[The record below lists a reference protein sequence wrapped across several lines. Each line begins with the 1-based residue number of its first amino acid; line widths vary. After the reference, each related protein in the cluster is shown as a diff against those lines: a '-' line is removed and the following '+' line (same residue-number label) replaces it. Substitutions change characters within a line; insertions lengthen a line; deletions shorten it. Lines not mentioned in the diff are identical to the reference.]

1 MLSSISEEMQNQI
14 PYAETG
20 RLGKRRIDQSRQ
32 DSQDSIKSRPSAS
45 ILPVFYDRYE
55 YCSRTESDEI
65 RIDILAHQAKNC
77 GPDFLTKVVRALHPY
92 WGKEGTTLSHR
103 QLQTREIT
111 ERFLTCTVS
120 LSSVVSIQWKRAGQ
134 MFGPSCS
141 PRSVFRPRMIA
152 FTSSTATDAD
162 DMSSSEGGFVRMPE
176 SGGIAV
182 EIRLS

>member
-1 MLSSISEEMQNQI
+1 
-14 PYAETG
+14 
-20 RLGKRRIDQSRQ
+20 
-32 DSQDSIKSRPSAS
+32 
-45 ILPVFYDRYE
+45 
-55 YCSRTESDEI
+55 
-65 RIDILAHQAKNC
+65 
-77 GPDFLTKVVRALHPY
+77 
-92 WGKEGTTLSHR
+92 
-103 QLQTREIT
+103 
-111 ERFLTCTVS
+111 
-120 LSSVVSIQWKRAGQ
+120 